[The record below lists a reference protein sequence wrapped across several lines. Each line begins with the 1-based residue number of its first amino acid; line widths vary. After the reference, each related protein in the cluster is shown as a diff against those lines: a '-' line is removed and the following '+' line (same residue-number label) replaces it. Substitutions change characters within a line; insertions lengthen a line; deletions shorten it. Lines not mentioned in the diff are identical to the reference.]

1 MGVGIRAHE
10 SSGDQEADVAGRC
23 DVAIVGGGP
32 AGLTASIWVARYL
45 HSVVLVDSGDP
56 RNWETRGI
64 NGFLGHPD
72 IRPAQLRGKGR
83 EEARQSGVQLVDA
96 VCERVTRHDD
106 DHFELT
112 LSEGKAIHARRLL
125 LAIGLKDVWPD
136 VPGLEHVYGSTAH
149 VCPDCDGYDCRDL
162 KVAVI
167 GSGRKAVGMALN
179 LTTWTQDIV
188 ICTNGEPANLDL
200 PEYCEKLDALN
211 IPVIEF
217 PIHCVDHSG
226 SRVQSLT
233 FESGLALDCDKIFFA
248 IGQYPADDLG
258 AQLGCERDSGGHIIV
273 DDAYHTSVRNCFA
286 AGDIVPGPQ
295 LAIAAASD
303 GAIAALA
310 IHKTLVPAERKLEKL
325 EHVND

>member
-1 MGVGIRAHE
+1 MGLIGKDGSA
-10 SSGDQEADVAGRC
+10 SGPRFGAAERY

-32 AGLTASIWVARYL
+32 AGLSASIWLARYL
-45 HSVVLVDSGDP
+45 HSVVVVDSGDP
-56 RNWETRGI
+56 RNWETRGV

-72 IRPAQLRGKGR
+72 IRPAQLRGMGR
-83 EEARQSGVQLVDA
+83 DEARKNGVELVDA
-96 VCERVTRHDD
+96 VCDRVMCHDE
-106 DHFELT
+106 DHFELV
-112 LSEGKAIHARRLL
+112 LADGAPLHARRLL

-136 VPGLEHVYGSTAH
+136 VPGLERVYGSTAH
-149 VCPDCDGYDCRDL
+149 VCPDCDGYECRDL

-179 LTTWTQDIV
+179 LSTWTTDIV
-188 ICTNGEPANLDL
+188 ICTNGKPADFDL
-200 PEYCEKLDALN
+200 PEYCEKLDALH
-211 IPVIEF
+211 IPVIEY
-217 PIHCVDHSG
+217 PISCVDHSG

-233 FESGLALDCDKIFFA
+233 FESGVALDIDKIFFA

-325 EHVND
+325 EHAID

>member
-1 MGVGIRAHE
+1 MGIRQE
-10 SSGDQEADVAGRC
+10 SSTSEDAVDVAGPL

-32 AGLTASIWVARYL
+32 AGLTASIWLARYL
-45 HSVVLVDSGDP
+45 HSVVVVDSGDP

-64 NGFLGHPD
+64 NGFLGHPN
-72 IRPAQLRGKGR
+72 IRPAQLRGRGR
-83 EEARQSGVQLVDA
+83 DEARDCGVRLVDA
-96 VCERVTRHDD
+96 VCDRVTRLDD
-106 DHFELT
+106 DRFELT
-112 LSEGKAIHARRLL
+112 LSDGQSLQARRLL

-136 VPGLEHVYGSTAH
+136 LPGLERVYGSTAH
-149 VCPDCDGYDCRDL
+149 VCPDCDGYECHDQ

-179 LTTWTQDIV
+179 LSTWTRDVI

-200 PEYCEKLDALN
+200 PEYCDKLDALN
-211 IPVIEF
+211 IPVIEY
-217 PIHCVDHSG
+217 PISCVDHSG

-310 IHKTLVPAERKLEKL
+310 IHKSLVPAGRKLEKL
-325 EHVND
+325 ENVSD